1 MDGARKVLEYPTM
14 EAIPIYALFGEAVP
28 DREHEWLHW
37 ETIVSRSSRHDF
49 RIAPHR
55 HEQLFQ
61 ILQVTSGTV
70 RATID
75 GATYDFVGPAV
86 VVVPAMTVH
95 GYVFSRDVLGVV
107 LTLME
112 RDVQAAGRDVSEIS
126 AQPRVLTGCGMDE
139 VHAAIANLIAEVDRR
154 EIGHGMAM
162 PALITLLLVALA
174 RAGRLY
180 DRADARFNQ
189 AARHAAAFRAL
200 VDRRYRTTRVIG
212 DYAEALGISQTHL
225 NRISRQVLGI
235 SALQIIERRIAL
247 EARRQLLFSS
257 LTIKQIGAELGYDD
271 PAYFTRFLT
280 RMLGV
285 APSRYREATRASL

>member
-1 MDGARKVLEYPTM
+1 M
-14 EAIPIYALFGEAVP
+14 ETIPIYALFGEAVP

-55 HEQLFQ
+55 HEQFFQ
-61 ILQVTSGTV
+61 ILEVTSGRV

-75 GATYDFVGPAV
+75 GATYDLAGPAI
-86 VVVPAMTVH
+86 VVVPALTVH
-95 GYVFSRDVLGVV
+95 GYVFSRDVVGVV

-112 RDVQAAGRDVSEIS
+112 RDVQNAGRDVGEIS
-126 AQPRVLTGCGMDE
+126 AQPRVLSGFGMDD
-139 VHAAIANLIAEVDRR
+139 VHAAIADLITEADRR
-154 EIGHGMAM
+154 EIGHGVAM

-174 RAGRLY
+174 RAGRI
-180 DRADARFNQ
+180 DDHADPRFNQ
-189 AARHAAAFRAL
+189 AARHATAFRAL
-200 VDRRYRTTRVIG
+200 VDRRYRSTRVIG
-212 DYAEALGISQTHL
+212 DYAEALGISQPHL

-285 APSRYREATRASL
+285 APSQYRKTARTSL